1 MSHSV
6 FRDLDDDDNN
16 SSGNIS
22 KGAVADSN
30 IVVFIDK
37 NGDVTVD
44 PNALQDFVGKFER
57 FVRLL
62 LLSEENQH
70 HMSVP
75 Y

>member
-6 FRDLDDDDNN
+6 FRDLNDDDNG
-16 SSGNIS
+16 SGNIS

-44 PNALQDFVGKFER
+44 PNALQDFVGRFECLFDYYLKR
-57 FVRLL
+57 I
-62 LLSEENQH
+62 SI
-70 HMSVP
+70 
-75 Y
+75 

>member
-6 FRDLDDDDNN
+6 FRDLDDDDN
-16 SSGNIS
+16 SGGNIS

-44 PNALQDFVGKFER
+44 PNALQEFVGKLIGF
-57 FVRLL
+57 
-62 LLSEENQH
+62 
-70 HMSVP
+70 
-75 Y
+75 

>member
-6 FRDLDDDDNN
+6 FRDLDDDDN

-44 PNALQDFVGKFER
+44 PNALQDFVGKFECFGSIVILKR
-57 FVRLL
+57 I
-62 LLSEENQH
+62 SISCQ
-70 HMSVP
+70 
-75 Y
+75 